1 MSKIELA
8 SYEDFCVWLHC
19 VSDSEPS
26 RSRYEALSVADL
38 MSVKS
43 EADRIRGII
52 ELHDARVAKAKA
64 AAARVR

>member
-26 RSRYEALSVADL
+26 RRRFEALSVADS

-64 AAARVR
+64 AAARVK